1 MMSFVI
7 INFGIF
13 SLYFRDEVDTGSF
26 YNLKS
31 SSAEKLVK
39 KDNQISS
46 STSRTLIPKPVIFKE
61 SSSPSRSRVIEVIPS
76 PEPIQPQYDLYPSG
90 FSYPYD
96 DSMDTDAIL
105 CYNFFDLLEGRP
117 LVRLFSLTC
126 LASCFY

>member
-1 MMSFVI
+1 MYSLQI
-7 INFGIF
+7 TFGIF

-61 SSSPSRSRVIEVIPS
+61 SSSPSRSRIIEVIPS